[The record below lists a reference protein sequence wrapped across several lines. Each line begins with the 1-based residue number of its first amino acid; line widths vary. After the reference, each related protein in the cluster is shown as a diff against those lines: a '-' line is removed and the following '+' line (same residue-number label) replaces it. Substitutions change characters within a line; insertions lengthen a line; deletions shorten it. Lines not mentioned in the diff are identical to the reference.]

1 MYAAI
6 AGATT
11 TMAIGFRTSTKV
23 DAGAH
28 IVLHKPL
35 EFYLFCSQDSTK
47 RGSLPGIL
55 WCDVSVPWLF
65 DLTVNDTM
73 ESGDYSFAT
82 IARIPNQ
89 QPQNNTFSILVY
101 DVDYAVQD
109 AHMHLPA
116 LQLVRNLWLSAMPLT
131 WTMSDPGVESEIEIG
146 FTVDGELAVDQM
158 FSMVVLIF
166 PEGFKHTLKDMSDVD
181 DKVTITK
188 DLPTLEDA
196 VDFESKPGIDP
207 EEVSGSILRINLDLS
222 KELAVNT
229 YTIAFPVMVPTTLP
243 AWNIWQIFICKTND
257 CNPHPPEQ
265 SNVLVSFAVNGFEFG
280 QLGPKSQGTRA
291 WAARVA
297 GFGLLFFV
305 ALEALVGD

>member
-1 MYAAI
+1 
-6 AGATT
+6 
-11 TMAIGFRTSTKV
+11 
-23 DAGAH
+23 
-28 IVLHKPL
+28 
-35 EFYLFCSQDSTK
+35 
-47 RGSLPGIL
+47 LPGIL
-55 WCDVSVPWLF
+55 WCDTSVPWLY